1 LYSDADGTK
10 SQLATFD
17 EHLDWLVPN
26 DMQITDQ
33 DQRTEM
39 GRAIRE
45 IYTGGE
51 ALADHVGDGVRV
63 STQSSTNTI
72 LQVFVVLERRF
83 LQPTDNQTRRILL
96 QLCRNV
102 LLSIFL

>member
-1 LYSDADGTK
+1 M
-10 SQLATFD
+10 FD

-63 STQSSTNTI
+63 STQSGTNTI
-72 LQVFVVLERRF
+72 LQVFVVLERRL

-96 QLCRNV
+96 QLCGNV
-102 LLSIFL
+102 LLSILL